1 MNRSRAFT
9 LPEVLI
15 TLTIVGLMLGS
26 LLLVFS
32 RGVNS
37 SLFLTKDSES
47 FKMEVS
53 LFWDLERKILGAKRI
68 RIENNSLYMITSGGS
83 HFPGVVKCAYY
94 LEGDTLH
101 YYEFPYPYGR
111 MEELYEGI
119 DYEVGKVENFRVYA
133 SDGKIDQSAYE
144 GLPRY
149 VKVVLNGREFVFETL
164 GK

>member
-1 MNRSRAFT
+1 MSKNRAFT

-15 TLTIVGLMLGS
+15 TLTVVSLMLSS

-53 LFWDLERKILGAKRI
+53 LFWDLERKVLGAKRI
-68 RIENNSLYMITSGGS
+68 RIENNALYMITSGGS
-83 HFPGVVKCAYY
+83 HFPGVVECAYY
-94 LEGDTLH
+94 LEGDTLRYH
-101 YYEFPYPYGR
+101 EFPYPYGR
-111 MEELYEGI
+111 LEDIYDGI
-119 DYEVGKVENFRVYA
+119 DYELGRVESFRVYA
-133 SDGKIDQSAYE
+133 SDGNIDQSAYE
-144 GLPRY
+144 GLPKY